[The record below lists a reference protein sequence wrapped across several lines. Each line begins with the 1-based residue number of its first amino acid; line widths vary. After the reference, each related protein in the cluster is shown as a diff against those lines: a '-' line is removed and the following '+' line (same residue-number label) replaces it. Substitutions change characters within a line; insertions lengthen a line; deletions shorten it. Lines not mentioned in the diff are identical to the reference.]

1 MSRGYPARDVDLAPP
16 PETGL
21 APELCIV
28 CKRRPAATEAG
39 MCATCDAALSD
50 AASLAP

>member
-1 MSRGYPARDVDLAPP
+1 VSKGYPTREVDLAPP

-28 CKRRPAATEAG
+28 CKRRPAATKSG
-39 MCATCDAALSD
+39 TCATCDAALGG
-50 AASLAP
+50 AAGPAS